1 MKRILSFIVAI
12 TATAFL
18 ASAQTDLASIIF
30 SQAGKKVNYI
40 GQYDDNRRD
49 KNGTGIS
56 RDKQG
61 NVYVGDFMRGKFS
74 GYGMLIMANNAS
86 IKDLPGTTIYVGEW
100 IDGKREGKGTCY
112 SHDGDVIY
120 SGLFS
125 ENYPVS
131 PYPTPRPDQTRYF
144 SDTNTQ
150 DEYYIGEMRNGKPD
164 GFGMFL
170 TNEGTLA
177 IGKVT
182 AGRRT
187 GVGLLLAGDGNWK
200 MVKWSGYNTYDEIS
214 STADYNTRIAT
225 YREVAS
231 KQHAEFRQGM
241 LDVASGLMQT
251 LSQSQ
256 QIKSGGAAAG
266 RDGNAE
272 RQCLPRHH
280 GHFSAQRH
288 GGAGPVP
295 CPAGQ
300 PGLRPRH
307 DGHGRFG
314 RAVHFGHLPAGDVPL
329 RRGKGAADDVPHHL
343 PGLRLRRGPVLH
355 RRLRGPYRRGCPI

>member
-131 PYPTPRPDQTRYF
+131 PYPTPRPAQTRYF

-150 DEYYIGEMRNGKPD
+150 DE
-164 GFGMFL
+164 
-170 TNEGTLA
+170 
-177 IGKVT
+177 
-182 AGRRT
+182 
-187 GVGLLLAGDGNWK
+187 
-200 MVKWSGYNTYDEIS
+200 
-214 STADYNTRIAT
+214 
-225 YREVAS
+225 
-231 KQHAEFRQGM
+231 
-241 LDVASGLMQT
+241 
-251 LSQSQ
+251 
-256 QIKSGGAAAG
+256 
-266 RDGNAE
+266 
-272 RQCLPRHH
+272 
-280 GHFSAQRH
+280 
-288 GGAGPVP
+288 
-295 CPAGQ
+295 
-300 PGLRPRH
+300 
-307 DGHGRFG
+307 
-314 RAVHFGHLPAGDVPL
+314 
-329 RRGKGAADDVPHHL
+329 
-343 PGLRLRRGPVLH
+343 
-355 RRLRGPYRRGCPI
+355 

>member
-1 MKRILSFIVAI
+1 MKRITSLFVAM
-12 TATAFL
+12 TATAL
-18 ASAQTDLASIIF
+18 MAVAQTDLASIIF

-86 IKDLPGTTIYVGEW
+86 IKDLPGATIYVGEW

-125 ENYPVS
+125 ENFPVS
-131 PYPTPRPDQTRYF
+131 PYPTPRPDQTHSF

-150 DEYYIGEMRNGKPD
+150 SEYYIGEMRNGKPD

-170 TNEGTLA
+170 TDEGTLA

-241 LDVASGLMQT
+241 LEVASGLMQT
-251 LSQSQ
+251 AAQAS
-256 QIKSGGAAAG
+256 QIKGGSAAASG
-266 RDGNAE
+266 AEHMASNASSGSSSHS
-272 RQCLPRHH
+272 RK
-280 GHFSAQRH
+280 SASTK
-288 GGAGPVP
+288 
-295 CPAGQ
+295 
-300 PGLRPRH
+300 
-307 DGHGRFG
+307 
-314 RAVHFGHLPAGDVPL
+314 
-329 RRGKGAADDVPHHL
+329 KGADCGSAWMTASRAYSDYESQLIPNGSRTAALSDQPSIRSKMKS
-343 PGLRLRRGPVLH
+343 LRTKWEA
-355 RRLRGPYRRGCPI
+355 RGCPITKSPYE

>member
-1 MKRILSFIVAI
+1 MKRLISLIVAVS
-12 TATAFL
+12 ATSFYAMSQGNL
-18 ASAQTDLASIIF
+18 ASVIF

-74 GYGMLIMANNAS
+74 GYGMLIMANNES
-86 IKDLPGTTIYVGEW
+86 IKDLPGATIYVGEW

-182 AGRRT
+182 AGRCT

-214 STADYNTRIAT
+214 STADYNMRIAT

-256 QIKSGGAAAG
+256 QIKSGGAAASG
-266 RDGNAE
+266 AAA
-272 RQCLPRHH
+272 
-280 GHFSAQRH
+280 S
-288 GGAGPVP
+288 GAGYM
-295 CPAGQ
+295 ASASSSSSSGKASS
-300 PGLRPRH
+300 GK
-307 DGHGRFG
+307 
-314 RAVHFGHLPAGDVPL
+314 
-329 RRGKGAADDVPHHL
+329 KGADCGSAWISASRAYSNYETQLVPNGATTASL
-343 PGLRLRRGPVLH
+343 SDQPAIRSKMKSLRTKWEA
-355 RRLRGPYRRGCPI
+355 RGCPITKSPYE

>member
-241 LDVASGLMQT
+241 LDVASGLIQT

-256 QIKSGGAAAG
+256 QIKSGGAAV
-266 RDGNAE
+266 
-272 RQCLPRHH
+272 
-280 GHFSAQRH
+280 
-288 GGAGPVP
+288 GA
-295 CPAGQ
+295 AK
-300 PGLRPRH
+300 
-307 DGHGRFG
+307 
-314 RAVHFGHLPAGDVPL
+314 AGD
-329 RRGKGAADDVPHHL
+329 GYMASNSSSSGSGSKASSSKKGADCGSAWISASRAYSNYETQLVPNGATTASL
-343 PGLRLRRGPVLH
+343 SDQPSIRSKMKSLRTKWEA
-355 RRLRGPYRRGCPI
+355 RGCPITKSPYE